1 MPKEDDNCCNLIG
14 IAYKTGTEANG
25 MTDSPLD
32 RLTAEYHAWMREN
45 GVDLSNADESISLAV
60 DVARAHLHDENMTDA
75 QRAWLRDFVRRWER
89 EQG

>member
-1 MPKEDDNCCNLIG
+1 
-14 IAYKTGTEANG
+14 

-32 RLTAEYHAWMREN
+32 RLTAEYYAWMREN
-45 GVDLSNADESISLAV
+45 GVDLSSADESISLAV

-89 EQG
+89 EQGLGA

>member
-1 MPKEDDNCCNLIG
+1 MMLWTAPPP
-14 IAYKTGTEANG
+14 EAIC
-25 MTDSPLD
+25 LD
-32 RLTAEYHAWMREN
+32 LAGRRPPGPPVRTAM
-45 GVDLSNADESISLAV
+45 DESISLAV